1 MTGSDTRALRRL
13 LIIAAIVPALVRL
26 VSLGTYPLMDTTE
39 ARYAEIA
46 RKMVELGD
54 WITPWFDYGV
64 PFWGKPPLSFWL
76 TAASFKLLG
85 IGEFAARVPH
95 LAIAVVVAWLIWD
108 LGRRRS
114 EREAVYTVCLLAG
127 SLLFFIAAGAVLT
140 DMALLL
146 GVVLA
151 MRGLWLGLH
160 GPDAA
165 RARERWLL
173 FVGIAIGLLA
183 KGPIVLVLAGMPLVV
198 WTLATGSVVVVWRS
212 FPWWRG
218 VALTA
223 LLTLPWYVAAEL
235 KTPGFLDY
243 FLVGEHIKRFLV
255 SEWPGDRYGS
265 AHEFMRG
272 TIWGFNVL
280 AALPWSVLLPPAALW
295 WWRSRRSGGH
305 VGRSWL
311 LYLACWALAPAVF
324 FTASANI
331 LATYVL
337 PGLPALALL
346 GAAWL
351 AHVPQQAGVR
361 RLLLVGVLVCP
372 ALMLAFVVYV
382 NSTDISDMRSAR
394 AVVAAYGQRAEPG
407 VPLVFYPKRPF
418 SAEFYSRGE
427 ARLVRERGRLSELA
441 ASSQAFVG
449 MAPERFDQM
458 PPADR
463 DHFRPVTEK
472 GAYALLR
479 TMSAGGQNA
488 GRKSE
493 ERVARPLRWCP
504 PHQRGQR
511 AHFGHATGS

>member
-1 MTGSDTRALRRL
+1 MTGSDTQALRRL

-76 TAASFKLLG
+76 TAASFKLFG

-95 LAIAVVVAWLIWD
+95 LATAVIVAWLIWD
-108 LGRRRS
+108 MGRRRS
-114 EREAVYTVCLLAG
+114 ERESVYSVCLLAG
-127 SLLFFIAAGAVLT
+127 SLLFFLAAGAVLT

-151 MRGLWLGLH
+151 MRGLWLGLY

-173 FVGIAIGLLA
+173 FIGIAIGLLA
-183 KGPIVLVLAGMPLVV
+183 KGPVVLVLVGMPLVA
-198 WTLATGSVVVVWRS
+198 WTLATGRLVAVWRS

-218 VALTA
+218 GALIA

-265 AHEFMRG
+265 AHDFMRG

-280 AALPWSVLLPPAALW
+280 AALPWSVLLPLAALW
-295 WWRSRRSGGH
+295 WWRRSRRSGSQ
-305 VGRSWL
+305 VDRTWL
-311 LYLACWALAPAVF
+311 LYLACWGLAPAVF

-331 LATYVL
+331 LSSYVL

-346 GAAWL
+346 GASWL
-351 AHVPQQAGVR
+351 AQVPQQLGVR

-372 ALMLAFVVYV
+372 ALMLGFVFYA
-382 NSTDISDMRSAR
+382 NSTDVTELHSAR
-394 AVVAAYGQRAEPG
+394 AVVAAYAQNAKSG

-427 ARLVRERGRLSELA
+427 AGLVRDRERLSELA
-441 ASSQAFVG
+441 ASSHAFVA
-449 MAPERFDQM
+449 MAPERIDRM

-463 DHFRPVTEK
+463 DHLRPVIEK
-472 GAYALLR
+472 GAYALFR
-479 TMSAGGQNA
+479 TLPAGGQ
-488 GRKSE
+488 
-493 ERVARPLRWCP
+493 AR
-504 PHQRGQR
+504 
-511 AHFGHATGS
+511 TGSASTDIQIRR